1 MSRVVRVPRLAACGI
16 ENTMAPARLSAVVVA
31 ASLLSFACNKE
42 TPPAAEEPRS
52 ASDAATSPA
61 ASPVAGAASAAAAP
75 TAEAAPAAGAAKFTD
90 SAFELSLAPKG
101 AAKAGQ
107 PSALEVTLVAKAPY
121 HVNDKYPIKLKL
133 KETAGV
139 KFDNLVVTKD
149 AAKVETSKA
158 VMPVSFTPDGA
169 GKRTVAGQF
178 AFSVCTDDKCLM
190 EKRDLLLDV
199 NVE

>member
-1 MSRVVRVPRLAACGI
+1 MVLRRVG
-16 ENTMAPARLSAVVVA
+16 VVVA
-31 ASLLSFACNKE
+31 GSLLLLACNKE

-52 ASDAATSPA
+52 ASNAAAPQGAPPVADAAA
-61 ASPVAGAASAAAAP
+61 AAAAP
-75 TAEAAPAAGAAKFTD
+75 TAEAAPAAGSAKFTD
-90 SAFELSLAPKG
+90 AAFEVSVEPKG

-107 PSALEVTLVAKAPY
+107 QSALEVTLVAKAPY

-133 KETAGV
+133 KETPGV

-149 AAKVETSKA
+149 AAKVEAMKA

-178 AFSVCTDDKCLM
+178 AFSVCTEDKCLM

>member
-1 MSRVVRVPRLAACGI
+1 MALRCLGFVLVGSVLLA
-16 ENTMAPARLSAVVVA
+16 
-31 ASLLSFACNKE
+31 ACNKE

-52 ASDAATSPA
+52 ASNAVTPQAAP
-61 ASPVAGAASAAAAP
+61 PVADAASAAAAP
-75 TAEAAPAAGAAKFTD
+75 AAADTPAVGAAKFTD
-90 SAFELSLAPKG
+90 AAFEVSLEPKG

-107 PSALEVTLVAKAPY
+107 PSTLEVTLVAKAPY

-133 KETAGV
+133 KETPGV
-139 KFDNLVVTKD
+139 KFDKLIVGKD
-149 AAKVETSKA
+149 AAKVEQAKA